1 MFAKILVPLDGSK
14 LAEQAL
20 PTAFK
25 LATAV
30 GSKIILMRVPQDHE
44 VMTIASVGGELPP
57 ITVDGSDFAEA
68 EAYLKDLAHIWQT
81 NEINISVRLGE
92 GDPASAIIDIATD
105 EHADLIIMST
115 HGRTGL
121 ARWALGSVA
130 EKVLRAAPVPVIV
143 ARDDRPI
150 EKILITLDGSNFAA
164 AAVTPAMQLAQALQ
178 ATVTFLRVQP
188 YESYAN
194 RLEIDEYMRFEYG
207 LDKSL
212 EDLTR
217 KRIRWY
223 LEDIMD
229 QYSQSGVPTQYAI
242 VMGFAADEILA
253 YAEKEEFDLIVMSTH
268 GRTGLRRWVYG
279 SVTEKVLRSAHCGVM
294 VVRPIMTEEATT

>member
-20 PTAFK
+20 PTALK

-30 GSKIILMRVPQDHE
+30 GSEIVLMRVPQYHE
-44 VMTIASVGGELPP
+44 VMTMASVGGEMPP
-57 ITVDGSDFAEA
+57 IAVDGTDFAEA
-68 EAYLKDLAHIWQT
+68 EAYLNDLRQLWQT
-81 NEINISVRLGE
+81 NDITLSVRLGE
-92 GDPASAIIDIATD
+92 GDPASAIVDIATD
-105 EHADLIIMST
+105 EQVDLIIMST

-121 ARWALGSVA
+121 ARWAMGSVA
-130 EKVLRAAPVPVIV
+130 EKVLRAAQVPVIV
-143 ARDDRPI
+143 TRDDRPI
-150 EKILITLDGSNFAA
+150 EKMLITLDGSNLASAA
-164 AAVTPAMQLAQALQ
+164 IEPAMRLAQALG
-178 ATVTFLRVQP
+178 ARVTLLRVQP

-223 LEDIMD
+223 LEDVMD
-229 QYSQSGVPTQYAI
+229 QYAQFGVPIQYAI
-242 VMGFAADEILA
+242 VMGFAADEILT
-253 YAEKEEFDLIVMSTH
+253 YAEKEELDLVVMSTH

-279 SVTEKVLRSAHCGVM
+279 SVTEKVLRGAHCGVM
-294 VVRPIMTEEATT
+294 VVRPTAEDSNT